1 LRVYTLNKEKGVQ
14 PFFMEKQRES
24 AERNTMSSKRFLI
37 TGATGTVGATGRK
50 TAIEK

>member
-1 LRVYTLNKEKGVQ
+1 
-14 PFFMEKQRES
+14 MEKQRES
-24 AERNTMSSKRFLI
+24 AERNIMSSKRFLI